1 VASHIVWIRT
11 NKNNAFMK
19 WLKCV
24 LAATI
29 TFLIGIGIARIL
41 TERVTTSST
50 LSGYSCFA
58 RQIDNRDEITSSNS
72 VQPVAE
78 ITDIFLADK
87 ELSYNGYRVEIL
99 YKDVTIDKRR
109 EEVSYCVLR
118 RNGLTLLKFDGVY
131 SGIGNGTR
139 FGLLSLLG
147 NEEKQLVVSQDIY
160 RGGNQW
166 IVTLGKSPRKI
177 YDGAVWETGREGD
190 DLGIMDIDADGT
202 YEIFVPITSFYNFA
216 DHRLSMMNVPLP
228 SVVFKFDRRAQ
239 RYVPANPLFA
249 EYLLSNHKDREIS
262 PPSNADNHLGDV
274 MKATL
279 DYLLAR
285 REAEAWLFF
294 ERECKLPDKAQ
305 IKRKIKSV
313 LAAHPVYRHLKP
325 GVTGFQ

>member
-1 VASHIVWIRT
+1 
-11 NKNNAFMK
+11 M
-19 WLKCV
+19 
-24 LAATI
+24 
-29 TFLIGIGIARIL
+29 
-41 TERVTTSST
+41 
-50 LSGYSCFA
+50 
-58 RQIDNRDEITSSNS
+58 
-72 VQPVAE
+72 
-78 ITDIFLADK
+78 
-87 ELSYNGYRVEIL
+87 
-99 YKDVTIDKRR
+99 
-109 EEVSYCVLR
+109 
-118 RNGLTLLKFDGVY
+118 KFDGVY
-131 SGIGNGTR
+131 SGLGNTTR

-166 IVTLGKSPRKI
+166 IVTFGKSPRII

-190 DLGIMDIDADGT
+190 DLGILDIDADGT
-202 YEIFVPITSFYNFA
+202 YEIFAPITSFSDFA

-228 SVVFKFDRRAQ
+228 SVVFKFDRRAH

-249 EYLLSNHKDREIS
+249 EYLLSKHKDREIS

-279 DYLLAR
+279 DYLHAR

-305 IKRKIKSV
+305 IKRKIESV
-313 LAAHPVYRHLKP
+313 LSGHPTFRYLKRTVP